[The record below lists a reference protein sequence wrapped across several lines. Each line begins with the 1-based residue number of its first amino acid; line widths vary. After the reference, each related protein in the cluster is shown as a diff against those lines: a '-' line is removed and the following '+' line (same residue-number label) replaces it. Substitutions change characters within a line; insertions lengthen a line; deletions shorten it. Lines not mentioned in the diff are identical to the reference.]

1 MCKHESGKS
10 VATANESWVSVE
22 EGYSTQEEGQE
33 EDDEEEEDAPP
44 MENLEDWRLT
54 QIWRGFLK
62 IL

>member
-33 EDDEEEEDAPP
+33 EDDE
-44 MENLEDWRLT
+44 
-54 QIWRGFLK
+54 
-62 IL
+62 